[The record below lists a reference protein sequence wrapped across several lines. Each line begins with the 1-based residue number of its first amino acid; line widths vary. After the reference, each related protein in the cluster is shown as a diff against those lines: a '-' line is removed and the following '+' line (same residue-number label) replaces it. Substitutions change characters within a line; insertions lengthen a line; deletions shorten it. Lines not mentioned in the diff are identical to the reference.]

1 LVFSLCLSFFI
12 IAVLGVCCDIYKSLY
27 TISLFNSLPP
37 SFSFI
42 SSPPH
47 SWNSF
52 NRSYFMTCFM
62 TDLIMSPNLFLF
74 FPCLVYIYIYIYVYI
89 YICIYI
95 LYIHIY
101 IIYIHEWHFIIKN
114 KFYVHLFP
122 VILLDISAK
131 LIFSFQEL

>member
-74 FPCLVYIYIYIYVYI
+74 FPCLVYIYIYIYIYIYVYI

-95 LYIHIY
+95 YYTFIYILYIY
-101 IIYIHEWHFIIKN
+101 MN
-114 KFYVHLFP
+114 
-122 VILLDISAK
+122 DISLLK
-131 LIFSFQEL
+131 INFMFTFFP